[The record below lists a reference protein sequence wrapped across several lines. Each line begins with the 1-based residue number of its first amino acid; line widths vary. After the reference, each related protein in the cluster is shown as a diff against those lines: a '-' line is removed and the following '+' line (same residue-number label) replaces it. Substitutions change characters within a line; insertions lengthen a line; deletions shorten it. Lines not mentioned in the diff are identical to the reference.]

1 MPYRDNRGF
10 VIGAYTGEVDEYH
23 VPNGIG
29 SMRYNSGLVSE
40 GRWIDG
46 ELDDGYNVTD
56 DEGDNEE
63 AIYRSSSRSVG
74 PGTSDGRGYNH
85 QTHPR
90 QGNHMSA
97 YPGQNMESKL
107 SGLEQKLQRLD
118 FNRSEDDF
126 QNNGA
131 RSVH

>member
-1 MPYRDNRGF
+1 MPYKDNRGF

-29 SMRYNSGLVSE
+29 SMRYSSGLVSE

-85 QTHPR
+85 QSHPR
-90 QGNHMSA
+90 RGNHMSA